1 MISLLRLQLFYP
13 KISNEKQKNSTVL
26 MEELKKKEDTLLLKL
41 KVDNKDIML
50 LPVSIKQNLPVG
62 ANSRGRL
69 F

>member
-1 MISLLRLQLFYP
+1 
-13 KISNEKQKNSTVL
+13 

-50 LPVSIKQNLPVG
+50 FTCIYVESI
-62 ANSRGRL
+62 